1 MKIAINTRDITVDQ
15 FNQLKAGA
23 NAIAESVT
31 TWEDQI
37 LVNMIWDNQ
46 IRKFADLGIMAWVT
60 ISGTER
66 EQYLATNEAD
76 AADQPQAGE

>member
-15 FNQLKAGA
+15 FNQLKAGG
-23 NAIAESVT
+23 NATAESVT

-46 IRKFADLGIMAWVT
+46 IRKFADLGVMGWVV
-60 ISGTER
+60 ISATER
-66 EQYLATNEAD
+66 EQELATN
-76 AADQPQAGE
+76 QAEDKA

>member
-15 FNQLKAGA
+15 FNQLKAGG
-23 NAIAESVT
+23 NATAESVT

-46 IRKFADLGIMAWVT
+46 IRKFANLGIMGWVV
-60 ISGTER
+60 ISATER
-66 EQYLATNEAD
+66 EQELATN
-76 AADQPQAGE
+76 QAEDKA

>member
-15 FNQLKAGA
+15 FNQLKAGG
-23 NAIAESVT
+23 NATAESVI

-46 IRKFADLGIMAWVT
+46 IRKFADLGIMGWVT

-66 EQYLATNEAD
+66 EQELATN
-76 AADQPQAGE
+76 QAEDKA

>member
-46 IRKFADLGIMAWVT
+46 IRKFAGLGILGWVT
-60 ISGTER
+60 IAATER
-66 EQYLATNEAD
+66 EEAIATN
-76 AADQPQAGE
+76 QAEDGE

>member
-76 AADQPQAGE
+76 AADQPQAGK

>member
-15 FNQLKAGA
+15 FNQLKAGG
-23 NAIAESVT
+23 NATAESVT

-46 IRKFADLGIMAWVT
+46 IRKFADLGIMGWAV
-60 ISGTER
+60 ISATER
-66 EQYLATNEAD
+66 EQELATN
-76 AADQPQAGE
+76 QAEDKA

>member
-15 FNQLKAGA
+15 FNQLKAGG
-23 NAIAESVT
+23 NATAESVT

-46 IRKFADLGIMAWVT
+46 IRKFADLGIMGWVV
-60 ISGTER
+60 ISATER
-66 EQYLATNEAD
+66 EQELATN
-76 AADQPQAGE
+76 QAEDKA